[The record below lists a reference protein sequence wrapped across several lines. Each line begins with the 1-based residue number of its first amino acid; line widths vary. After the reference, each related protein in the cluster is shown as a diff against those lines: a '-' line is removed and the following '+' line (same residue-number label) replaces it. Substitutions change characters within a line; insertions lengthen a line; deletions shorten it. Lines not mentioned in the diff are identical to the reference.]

1 MIDFTTVCAVDER
14 YLPLMRLS
22 WQTWRKHRRE
32 IFQKPLLVMS
42 AVPASDLDFVRK
54 DHPNTRIVDI
64 PPLASVSMRE
74 RVFTAFIQLAPWLV
88 ETKWFFKLDVD
99 TVARWSDPH
108 VSHWCASN
116 LVAPPMRPEDSS
128 VPQDNECDPAK
139 QPVFVASPWNY
150 TKPAD
155 AVVRLDA
162 WADGVPELAKFP
174 ALNLPFDPKSDK
186 VITRGRVASFTY
198 FGRTDWHRW
207 LAGLCRTLPVPS
219 QDTLTWYVARRTGAF
234 FRQHKMKRHGWSFCR
249 HRTLA
254 TEVKQILEA
263 A

>member
-1 MIDFTTVCAVDER
+1 MIDFTTVCACDER

-32 IFQKPLLVMS
+32 IFQKPLLVLS
-42 AVPASDLDFVRK
+42 AVPASDLDFVRR
-54 DHPNTRIVDI
+54 DHSNVRIVDV
-64 PPLASVSMRE
+64 PPMPNVPTRE

-88 ETKWFFKLDVD
+88 ETPWFFKLDVD
-99 TVARWSDPH
+99 TVARRADAGWCHENVIASD
-108 VSHWCASN
+108 AG
-116 LVAPPMRPEDSS
+116 
-128 VPQDNECDPAK
+128 

-155 AVVRLDA
+155 AVQRLDR
-162 WADGVPELAKFP
+162 WADAVPELAKFP
-174 ALNLPFDPKSDK
+174 PLNLPFDPAAGR
-186 VITRGRVASFTY
+186 VITRGRIASYAY

-207 LAGLCRTLPVPS
+207 LSTLCRTLPLPS
-219 QDTLTWYVARRTGAF
+219 QDTLTWYVARRTGAVWK
-234 FRQHKMKRHGWSFCR
+234 QCKMKRHGWSFCR

-254 TEVKQILEA
+254 NEVKQIMEA

>member
-1 MIDFTTVCAVDER
+1 MIDFTTCIATDSR
-14 YLPLMRLS
+14 YLPLLRLT
-22 WQTWRKHRRE
+22 WQTWQRHRPE
-32 IFQKPLLVMS
+32 LFQQPLLVLS
-42 AVPASDLDFVRK
+42 AVPVADLDFVRRS
-54 DHPNTRIVDI
+54 HPNVRVVDI
-64 PPLASVSMRE
+64 PDMANVPTRE

-88 ETKWFFKLDVD
+88 ETPWFFKLDVD
-99 TVARWSDPH
+99 TVARRADSG
-108 VSHWCASN
+108 WCADG
-116 LVAPPMRPEDSS
+116 LVEG
-128 VPQDNECDPAK
+128 E
-139 QPVFVASPWNY
+139 PVFVASPWNY

-155 AVVRLDA
+155 AVARLDA
-162 WADGVPELAKFP
+162 WADKVPELAKFP
-174 ALNLPFDPKSDK
+174 PLNLPFDPKSDK

-207 LAGLCRTLPVPS
+207 LAGLCRTLPIPS

-254 TEVKQILEA
+254 DEVKQIMEA